1 MIATIKEQTN
11 LYAQQKEALRS
22 FKPVTDEDINLFL
35 YVNMMLGVHQMPALV
50 MHWSK
55 DPLLR
60 VSAVADVLSRD
71 RFQQISRYF
80 HVADSEQY
88 IPQ

>member
-1 MIATIKEQTN
+1 
-11 LYAQQKEALRS
+11 
-22 FKPVTDEDINLFL
+22 
-35 YVNMMLGVHQMPALV
+35 MMFGVHQMPALV
-50 MHWSK
+50 MYWSK
-55 DPLLR
+55 DPLLQ

-71 RFQQISRYF
+71 RFWQISCYF